1 MCSLHYRS
9 SRQCRGASTQA
20 VLESQEGEQGRV
32 SGEVKRLR
40 QQLDDAQREH
50 ERRAQSSATVISNLE
65 AKLVRAR
72 EVAVHDGVLR

>member
-1 MCSLHYRS
+1 M
-9 SRQCRGASTQA
+9 
-20 VLESQEGEQGRV
+20 LESQEGEQGRV

-65 AKLVRAR
+65 AKLVRAW